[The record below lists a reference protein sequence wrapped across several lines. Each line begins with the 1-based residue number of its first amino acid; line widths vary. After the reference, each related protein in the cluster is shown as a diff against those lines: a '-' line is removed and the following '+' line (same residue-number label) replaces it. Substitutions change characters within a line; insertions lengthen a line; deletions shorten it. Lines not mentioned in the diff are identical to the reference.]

1 MAVVIRFEDRY
12 GMADIAVRAGTF
24 KRCRCYLDSKVG
36 DKEVLCVDSNTYVQ
50 VGKNTGVMFILS
62 EQEAEEFKK
71 RSIAEIVF
79 VIDLDNRSGNKK
91 KILEVSEFKD
101 AVCIFR
107 GYMHKYNL
115 NLNLHFVPVMYAAE
129 TVYLYLL
136 YNCKRNPCEIV
147 SAFNTNKVHGALV
160 AAILGRKKI
169 KDAKCIREQLD
180 KLDVTTLL
188 QKELSKNRY
197 GNTKTLNWLLE
208 SGDLLKYTFTEEEMI
223 KYLEDANHFF
233 EEQKVQGPNIIRALG
248 DQFDCNDEDSVKAF
262 IWRHSRKS

>member
-1 MAVVIRFEDRY
+1 MY
-12 GMADIAVRAGTF
+12 GIADISAITNISRYTNTF
-24 KRCRCYLDSKVG
+24 IYDKCNPEIRELRGENIYARVGCNNCAIFKLNDIDIHIINSDNITDIVFIFDLDSMSGHK
-36 DKEVLCVDSNTYVQ
+36 DCILTVD
-50 VGKNTGVMFILS
+50 
-62 EQEAEEFKK
+62 
-71 RSIAEIVF
+71 
-79 VIDLDNRSGNKK
+79 
-91 KILEVSEFKD
+91 EFKD
-101 AVCIFR
+101 TVKKLRDVILNY
-107 GYMHKYNL
+107 GL

-197 GNTKTLNWLLE
+197 GNAKTLNWLLE
-208 SGDLLKYTFTEEEMI
+208 SDDLLKYTFTEEEMI
-223 KYLEDANHFF
+223 KYLGDANRFF
-233 EEQKVQGPNIIRALG
+233 EEQKVQGLNIIRALG